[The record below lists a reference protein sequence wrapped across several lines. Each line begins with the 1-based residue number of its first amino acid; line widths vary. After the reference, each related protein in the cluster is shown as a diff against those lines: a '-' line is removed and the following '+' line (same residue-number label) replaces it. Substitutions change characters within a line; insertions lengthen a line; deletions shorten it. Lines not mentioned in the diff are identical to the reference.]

1 MEPATMR
8 GTTSA
13 FVMTQALIGFVAIV
27 ATDNFGTDELELTGW
42 LIPGVLLGLFAA
54 RYVRNY
60 VDRSWFRPAVLTM
73 ALVGGVALVIRHL
86 I

>member
-1 MEPATMR
+1 
-8 GTTSA
+8 
-13 FVMTQALIGFVAIV
+13 VAIV

-42 LIPGVLLGLFAA
+42 LVPGVVIGLFAA
-54 RYVRNY
+54 RYVRAY

-73 ALVGGVALVIRHL
+73 AFVGGVALVARHL